1 MQTTGEVLDI
11 SLYHYTSSS
20 STTQALNIAST
31 MGKILNEILTRP
43 DAAVSDLN
51 CVSDRN
57 LKFITEWNNDP
68 LDTVDR
74 CIHEIIHDQAL
85 SKPHAEA
92 VCDEH
97 GSISYRDLD
106 QISSRLASH
115 LVALGLGPG
124 DFVPLCFEK
133 EVWNVVSTIAVL
145 KAGAAFVPL
154 DPAAPVVRLRA
165 LAVDVGAS
173 IVLCSQQHAGMLL
186 PVADHIIPVD
196 GEVIGHLPKSNLNDR
211 PVKSTD
217 LAYV

>member
-1 MQTTGEVLDI
+1 M
-11 SLYHYTSSS
+11 
-20 STTQALNIAST
+20 
-31 MGKILNEILTRP
+31 
-43 DAAVSDLN
+43 
-51 CVSDRN
+51 
-57 LKFITEWNNDP
+57 
-68 LDTVDR
+68 
-74 CIHEIIHDQAL
+74 
-85 SKPHAEA
+85 
-92 VCDEH
+92 
-97 GSISYRDLD
+97 
-106 QISSRLASH
+106 
-115 LVALGLGPG
+115 
-124 DFVPLCFEK
+124 PLCFEK